1 MDKPATLTI
10 TDGSDEVVYMQFIDV
25 GRIPEYTE
33 ALDKMMG
40 DYVEILDR
48 ETGQTFYTLP
58 DYVKNLIGENVD

>member
-10 TDGSDEVVYMQFIDV
+10 TDDSDEVVYMQFIDIE
-25 GRIPEYTE
+25 RIPEYTE